1 MQYILYMRHTKWEN
15 TCITVLVFIMSGV
28 ACEPHSA
35 VDVGVESSVGAN
47 FCSSSME
54 MNIV

>member
-1 MQYILYMRHTKWEN
+1 MQYMLCTKDTKWEN

-35 VDVGVESSVGAN
+35 VDVE
-47 FCSSSME
+47 
-54 MNIV
+54 